1 MLLAHVP
8 EVDTGLIPVIAFRS
22 DPVNN
27 RWKFPWVKDKN
38 VLIILYFQKA
48 KGDTKKK
55 GRPDPYTYVPLDH
68 KALNKR
74 YSYLSYI
81 YLGDN
86 CILNFHLGRYIIGY
100 TVVNLV

>member
-1 MLLAHVP
+1 M
-8 EVDTGLIPVIAFRS
+8 
-22 DPVNN
+22 
-27 RWKFPWVKDKN
+27 KDKN

-74 YSYLSYI
+74 YFNLSYI
-81 YLGDN
+81 YLGDKGITVFKVFIWGGISLD
-86 CILNFHLGRYIIGY
+86 ILSEI
-100 TVVNLV
+100 